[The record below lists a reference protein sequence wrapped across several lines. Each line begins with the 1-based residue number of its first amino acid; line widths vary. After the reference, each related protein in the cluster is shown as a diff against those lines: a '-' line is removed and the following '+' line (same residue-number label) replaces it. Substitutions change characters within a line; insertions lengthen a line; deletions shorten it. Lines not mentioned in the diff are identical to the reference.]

1 MRAFSREVVIERAYS
16 YGDPAAV
23 KILEAQSMPRNV
35 ASHDIDLEDGP
46 SVCRETGELAPT
58 RRGLEDGQKCN

>member
-35 ASHDIDLEDGP
+35 ASHDIDLEDGR
-46 SVCRETGELAPT
+46 VFVERLG
-58 RRGLEDGQKCN
+58 N